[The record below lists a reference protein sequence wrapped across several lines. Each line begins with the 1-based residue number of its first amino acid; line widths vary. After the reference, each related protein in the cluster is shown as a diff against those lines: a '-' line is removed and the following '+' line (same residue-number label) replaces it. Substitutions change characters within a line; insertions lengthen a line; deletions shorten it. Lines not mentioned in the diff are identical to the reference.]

1 MRVSPEWN
9 HQTDERSKGTND
21 MSQVVLNVPNI
32 SCGHCE
38 RTIVGAL
45 TPVAGISHVAVDI
58 ANRQVSVEFDESSV
72 ALAQIAEILAEEDYP
87 VEPSADAGS
96 AFAAL
101 PMASSGDESPSC
113 ACCAI

>member
-1 MRVSPEWN
+1 
-9 HQTDERSKGTND
+9 

-45 TPVAGISHVAVDI
+45 TPVAGISQVAVDI
-58 ANRQVSVEFDESSV
+58 ANRQVRIEFDESSV
-72 ALAQIAEILAEEDYP
+72 ALAQIEEILAEEDYP
-87 VEPSADAGS
+87 VELPTDAGP

-101 PMASSGDESPSC
+101 PMAGSADVSPSC

>member
-1 MRVSPEWN
+1 
-9 HQTDERSKGTND
+9 

-45 TPVAGISHVAVDI
+45 APVTGISQVAVDI

-72 ALAQIAEILAEEDYP
+72 ALAQIEEILAEEDYP
-87 VEPSADAGS
+87 AEPSADAGP
-96 AFAAL
+96 AVAAL
-101 PMASSGDESPSC
+101 PMAGSADESSSC